1 MVARPFWQARI
12 EQAWRE
18 APIAWLCGVRRSGKT
33 ILATSLEKTPTVYV
47 NCDLPSTED
56 RVRNP
61 LLFFRSARKAVV
73 VFDEI
78 HQLRD
83 PSRLL
88 KIGADEFPGIRIL
101 ATGSSTLAASRKFT
115 DTLTGRKRTVHL
127 VPVLWDELP
136 AFGVALQDRLLRGG
150 LPSALLADTKV
161 PSFYREWIDSF
172 FARDILRLFGFR
184 DVNRFSAFFEYILRQ
199 SGGTFETASAS
210 RDLGIARPTI
220 ESHLRALE
228 TTHAATVVRPFH
240 GGGQQELSK
249 QPRVYGFDT
258 GMVSFARGWDPLR
271 HEDLGVLWEH
281 LVLEHLQAHFP
292 DTPIRYWRDKTQ
304 REVDFVLARGRD
316 AVDAIE
322 CKWNPAAFDA
332 TSLRTFRSHY
342 PKGRNFLVT
351 PSGDPGYDIEVGSLP
366 IRVCTPS
373 ELKPSTAESH
383 RTRGNPRMNHR

>member
-18 APIAWLCGVRRSGKT
+18 APIAWLCGVRRTGKT

-47 NCDLPSTED
+47 NCDLPSSEE

-61 LLFFRSARKAVV
+61 LLFFRAAPKSVV

-136 AFGVALQDRLLRGG
+136 AFGVALQDRLFRGG
-150 LPSALLADTKV
+150 LPSALLADRKA

-172 FARDILRLFGFR
+172 FARDIQRLFGFR
-184 DVNRFSAFFEYILRQ
+184 DINRFSAFFEYILRQ

-281 LVLEHLQAHFP
+281 LVLEHLQAHFS
-292 DTPIRYWRDKTQ
+292 DTQVRYWRDKAQ

-322 CKWNPAAFDA
+322 CKWDPTTFDA

-351 PSGDPGYDIEVGSLP
+351 PSGDPAYDTEVSSMP
-366 IRVCTPS
+366 VRVCTPS
-373 ELKPSTAESH
+373 DLRPPSAAD
-383 RTRGNPRMNHR
+383 RRVRRR